1 MNGKLVWGFI
11 VGSAILAGAA
21 VWYLQLYYFY
31 TRPDPASVE
40 IRLTPTAGGTPEAIP
55 VEGLS
60 AIDATSSPIRFRACF
75 STPVSL
81 ATLTETYRLY
91 DQPIPLN
98 APGWFDCF
106 DAGRIEEALA
116 SGAAL
121 AFLGDPDVA
130 PGVDRVV
137 AVFENGEAFA
147 WQQLR
152 SGEEE

>member
-1 MNGKLVWGFI
+1 MNGKLVGSFI
-11 VGSAILAGAA
+11 VGTALLAGAA
-21 VWYLQLYYFY
+21 VWYLQTWYFY
-31 TRPDPASVE
+31 TSPDPASVE
-40 IRLTPTAGGTPEAIP
+40 IRLTPIAGGAPEAIP

-75 STPVSL
+75 ATPLSL

-91 DQPIPLN
+91 DRPVPLV

-121 AFLGDPDVA
+121 AFLGDSGVA

-137 AVFENGEAFA
+137 AVFDNGEAFA

-152 SGEEE
+152 TGEEQ